1 MLLCEI
7 TINGVVRYVSIDGIM
22 PDGTLLTHNWRPLIV
37 GIDPP
42 TIGIPTNH
50 GGYAQMQYG
59 SISFAPELFA
69 ADWPPPVSCAI
80 GLYYT
85 DTTEA
90 ARETIFV
97 GTAHLMPFGRESI
110 TYAMYGPSYDETIGD
125 ATAYNDTLKVV
136 VRNILLTIPEITT
149 VNTAFARA
157 TSPNVTYTTSGV
169 QLAIDLA
176 SNIAAFYSHL
186 IYVVGATA
194 YVIDMKRD
202 NGSRTLTEFQYF
214 SAAQYSYLTPISI
227 LISTVAG
234 VPYEKASSYPYGVP
248 ATIEP
253 YHTTEANI
261 KTALTDILAIIHS
274 PRAAI
279 KVPMVAGNFP
289 LLGEN
294 ITIPDTSN
302 VEDLSSWIRVR
313 KMAFDFINNEIQLE
327 GEGGISAA

>member
-7 TINGVVRYVSIDGIM
+7 TINSVVNYVSIDGIM
-22 PDGTLLTHNWRPLIV
+22 PDGSTLTHNWRPLIT

-42 TIGIPTNH
+42 TIGIPANH

-69 ADWPPPVSCAI
+69 SDWPPPLTCAI
-80 GLYYT
+80 GLYNT

-90 ARETIFV
+90 ERETIFI
-97 GTAHLMPFGRESI
+97 GTAHLNPFDREAIS
-110 TYAMYGPSYDETIGD
+110 YSLYGPSYDETIAA
-125 ATAYNDTLKVV
+125 ATAYNDHLNDVI
-136 VRNILLTIPEITT
+136 NSILTTIPEITT

-186 IYVVGATA
+186 IYVVGTTA
-194 YVIDMKRD
+194 YLIDMKLN
-202 NGSRTLTEFQYF
+202 NGSRTLTEYQFF
-214 SAAQYSYLTPISI
+214 SAAQYSYLPPVSI
-227 LISTVAG
+227 LTASVAG
-234 VPYEKASSYPYGVP
+234 TPYEVASSYPYGTP

-261 KTALTDILAIIHS
+261 KTALTDILTIIHS
-274 PRAAI
+274 PRTAI
-279 KVPMVAGNFP
+279 RAPLIAGNFP
-289 LLGEN
+289 LLGEKL
-294 ITIPDTSN
+294 TLADTSN
-302 VEDLSSWIRVR
+302 VADIAAWFRVR
-313 KMAFDFINNEIQLE
+313 KMAFDFINDEIQLE
-327 GEGGISAA
+327 GEGAISA